1 MLSTKIYKKL
11 FNCYLYLKL
20 INQIYEGLVMLVNRL
35 KNALSFLLTGKNP
48 LEERLYKVNLRNK
61 ELKETLSERV
71 EALNQKLEVLRSQS
85 KAKDMAIETLNMRVN
100 ELKEKLSVAR
110 TIIQRNSNNDRT
122 LDSGG

>member
-1 MLSTKIYKKL
+1 MSLLNLLIKFLRLSNAKKKL
-11 FNCYLYLKL
+11 KKFIKNSFHSGNSLEKKL
-20 INQIYEGLVMLVNRL
+20 Q
-35 KNALSFLLTGKNP
+35 
-48 LEERLYKVNLRNK
+48 KVNLRNQ

-110 TIIQRNSNNDRT
+110 TIIQRTSNKDRT
-122 LDSGG
+122 LDSVS